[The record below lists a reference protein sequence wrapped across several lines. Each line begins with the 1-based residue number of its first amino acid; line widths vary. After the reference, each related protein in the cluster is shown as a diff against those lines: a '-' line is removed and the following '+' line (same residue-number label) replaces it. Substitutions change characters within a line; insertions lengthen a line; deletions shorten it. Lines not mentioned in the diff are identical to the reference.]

1 MKEYFRSAFEK
12 YQKAVSDA
20 REVAIE
26 VLINLCKD
34 NGGTIEVGEDDFI
47 CVTYD
52 GGHHPEY
59 ATNAFSQVN
68 AVFVKGDKLY
78 LDIEDDDE
86 YGIERVP
93 SSEVITIAYD
103 LLF

>member
-34 NGGTIEVGEDDFI
+34 NGGTIEVAEDNFI

-52 GGHHPEY
+52 GGHHPEW
-59 ATNAFSQVN
+59 ATNTFSEVK
-68 AVFVKGDKLY
+68 AVFVKDNKLY
-78 LDIEDDDE
+78 LNTEDDDE
-86 YGIERVP
+86 YEIWRVP
-93 SSEVITIAYD
+93 SNQVINIAYD